1 MVVIVILLIIL
12 MVMYVI
18 TILIAVANISLHL
31 VFKDLCTMAGV
42 LVMIL
47 CGFVAIN
54 TVLLITSLTY
64 SYTNNGSEN
73 TVVCAVFASVLYFL
87 ITVYQAL
94 KLVIQFQFAYL
105 MYKSLKLRSQDT
117 IDKRRLMIKFLIFCL
132 VSSVFCYLAVVLI
145 DLAVTGK
152 FYSKRDSFIYLFYLF
167 LFV

>member
-1 MVVIVILLIIL
+1 MVT
-12 MVMYVI
+12 YVT
-18 TILIAVANISLHL
+18 TILVAVANISLHL
-31 VFKDLCTMAGV
+31 VFKDLRTMVGV

-87 ITVYQAL
+87 ITVYQGL
-94 KLVIQFQFAYL
+94 KLVIQFQFAYYL

-132 VSSVFCYLAVVLI
+132 VSSVFCYLAAVLI

-152 FYSKRDSFIYLFYLF
+152 FYGNFTLTMF
-167 LFV
+167 LYFELYPLQNLLHSLQWS